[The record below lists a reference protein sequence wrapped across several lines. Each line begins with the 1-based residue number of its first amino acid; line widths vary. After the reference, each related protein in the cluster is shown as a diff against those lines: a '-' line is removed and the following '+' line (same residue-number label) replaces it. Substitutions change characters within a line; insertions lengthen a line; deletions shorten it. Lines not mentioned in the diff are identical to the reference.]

1 MLFNR
6 PMLFNRMI
14 LSQCASLA
22 ASCAALLLPIAAC
35 SSDTTSAAPD
45 GGLDGTSGSGS
56 GSSSGS
62 TGEAGA
68 EAGADAARD
77 AAAPEASS
85 DAPSTC
91 ASPGAPTAGPKDAHC
106 SLPDGGSSMQSTSQ
120 ASCTPDVG
128 APAGD
133 DGGGCAYGSTMF
145 GSESDDDDCKYHV
158 KWTSTP
164 ICAGSGVVVTAVVTH
179 KTADGSPGQPLTG
192 ASAEIEAFTT
202 SPGDWDAATF
212 CDTMSTHPSPSGLA
226 PLAENPPGTYTGSV
240 VFDQPGQWTMRFH
253 FFHQCTDVLPDSPH
267 GHAAYHI
274 AVP

>member
-1 MLFNR
+1 
-6 PMLFNRMI
+6 MLFNRMVG
-14 LSQCASLA
+14 SQRASLGVA
-22 ASCAALLLPIAAC
+22 LAALLLPVAAC
-35 SSDTTSAAPD
+35 TSDNTTTAPD
-45 GGLDGTSGSGS
+45 GGLDGTSSSGS

-62 TGEAGA
+62 TLEAGA
-68 EAGADAARD
+68 EAGSDASHD
-77 AAAPEASS
+77 AAAS
-85 DAPSTC
+85 DASVDTPSTC
-91 ASPGAPTAGPKDAHC
+91 ASPGAPTAGPKDGHC
-106 SLPDGGSSMQSTSQ
+106 SLPDGGSSVQSTRQ

-133 DGGGCAYGSTMF
+133 DGGGCAYGNTMF

-164 ICAGSGVVVTAVVTH
+164 ICAGSPGVVVTAVVTH

-192 ASAEIEAFTT
+192 ANAEIEAFTT

-212 CDTMSTHPSPSGLA
+212 CDTMSTHPSPSGGLV

-253 FFHQCTDVLPDSPH
+253 FFQQCTDVLPDSPH
-267 GHAAYHI
+267 GHAAYHL